1 MKNGILEQTVSSELK
16 SSTCLQ
22 KDLLSNTNG
31 DLAPSSAVSS
41 LLGSSEEMPSGE
53 ITAHI

>member
-1 MKNGILEQTVSSELK
+1 MKNSILEQTVSSELR

-22 KDLLSNTNG
+22 KDLLFNSNG
-31 DLAPSSAVSS
+31 DLAPSSGVSS